1 MACGSP
7 HEAQAGQSFTIKVK
21 DGPKT
26 VDGFLTFA
34 GGNTTP
40 GTKKLTDGMLRKGH
54 TEPVVAGLSYHL
66 TLRRRPAAG
75 ATTVEFTAPSGEVE
89 PPCTS
94 EGPVVGI
101 WIVFA

>member
-1 MACGSP
+1 MACGSI
-7 HEAQAGQSFTIKVK
+7 HDAQAGQSFTIKVK

-26 VDGFLTFA
+26 VEGLLTFA
-34 GGNTTP
+34 GANATP
-40 GTKKLTDGMLRKGH
+40 GTKILTDGVLRNGH

-66 TLRRRPAAG
+66 TLRRKPVAG
-75 ATTVEFTAPSGEVE
+75 ATTVEFTAPSGQVM

-101 WIVFA
+101 WIIFA